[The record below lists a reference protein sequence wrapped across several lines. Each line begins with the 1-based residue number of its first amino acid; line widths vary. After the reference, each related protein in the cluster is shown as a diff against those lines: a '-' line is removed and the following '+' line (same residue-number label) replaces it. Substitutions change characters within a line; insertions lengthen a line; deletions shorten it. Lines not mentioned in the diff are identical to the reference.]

1 MNLFERQLRVQRGY
15 GLLFLSAFLLLAGGV
30 TELSAQMKNRHVQS
44 WELLTP
50 KLSGKRGETVY
61 AKIRFTLTPK
71 AHLYTTMKYE
81 GEGPNPTEITFD
93 TSFVQLNGAIESSSK
108 PILHFDP
115 NFSVNSDSVYTEYWE
130 GTVTLTIPLKI
141 AKNAKR
147 GKRTSWVNILFMT
160 CDDKVCIPPMDQR
173 FEIEFNVKKG

>member
-1 MNLFERQLRVQRGY
+1 MKVQRGY
-15 GLLFLSAFLLLAGGV
+15 GLLLLSAFLLLAAGV
-30 TELSAQMKNRHVQS
+30 TELSAQMRNRHVQS

-50 KLSGKRGETVY
+50 KLSGKRGQTVY
-61 AKIRFTLTPK
+61 AKIRFTMVPK

-81 GEGPNPTEITFD
+81 GEGPSPTEITCD
-93 TSFVQLNGAIESSSK
+93 TTFVRLNGAIGSSPK

-115 NFSVNSDSVYTEYWE
+115 NFSLESDSVYTEYWE

-147 GKRTSWVNILFMT
+147 GKRTSWVNIYFMT
-160 CDDKVCIPPMDQR
+160 CDEYSCIPLTDQR